1 LRVAR
6 EISRHLPNRRNVLA
20 LLAGGGAAVLS
31 PAVARSEASARTG
44 FRCYVDANN
53 GNDNHDGRS
62 ASTALKTLAALAKL
76 PSRPTWIGLARNSRF
91 SGSLIV
97 GSQSIEAYGDGAPP
111 IVDASVELSGD
122 GWQQVNEFTWAYS
135 RKLTWVEQVLFDDAK
150 GLKKPTLAAE
160 DAPKTWAWVGNT
172 VHIRSAESP
181 ARAFQ
186 RIQAISSSCFH
197 ILRGDGAKIHGIVA
211 MHGVHGF
218 LGQHSRRVTISDCS
232 ALQCAANGFFLADNT
247 EQWSLDNC
255 FADQNGACGF
265 AFNYGA
271 AHSTISRSRG
281 TRNGIDGCQFS
292 EGCGTG
298 NVLTDCEFSRN
309 AIGGVNCKEKNQKAL
324 RCRLEHNGEAGAVA
338 QINTD
343 LFEIS
348 DSVFIRNNQSDNGT
362 MNLALEDHA
371 RVDSNRNI
379 FISAQGRAKPAVNVR
394 LIGRSALNSVAD
406 VFIDA
411 DRGNNAIASIL
422 VHTSEAASLSLIH
435 ASIYNRTRAAGGRVI
450 DCRNASNITL
460 KVCNTA
466 IVGEGPSLT
475 YDAHCKVTAENNCFH
490 ALNGGPLIE
499 VSGTVTRFIG
509 RDALHTWAAAD
520 KSQAGNIAADPG
532 FINPTALDMTLGSG
546 SPARRAGKPGY
557 ARADVLGAPYG
568 TPPHIGAVAERGD
581 LRTRVKL

>member
-1 LRVAR
+1 MSTGRKNPA
-6 EISRHLPNRRNVLA
+6 PCRRDVLA
-20 LLAGGGAAVLS
+20 LLAAGGASMLPLTA
-31 PAVARSEASARTG
+31 ARAETG
-44 FRCYVDANN
+44 AQPGLRCYVDANN

-62 ASTALKTLAALAKL
+62 PSTAFKSLAALAKL
-76 PSRPTWIGLARNSRF
+76 PSRPNWIGLARNSRF

-97 GSQSIEAYGDGAPP
+97 GSQTIEAYGEGAPP
-111 IVDASVELSGD
+111 IVDASVELNAD
-122 GWQQVNEFTWAYS
+122 GWRQVNAFTWAYS

-150 GLKKPTLAAE
+150 GSKKSALTADDP
-160 DAPKTWAWVGNT
+160 PQSWAWVDNT
-172 VHIRSAESP
+172 VHVRSAESP
-181 ARAFQ
+181 GRVFP
-186 RIQAISSSCFH
+186 RVRAISSSCFH
-197 ILRGDGAKIHGIVA
+197 ILRGDGAKIRGVVA
-211 MHGVHGF
+211 QHGVHGF
-218 LGQHSRRVTISDCS
+218 LGQHSRRVSISDCS

-309 AIGGVNCKEKNQKAL
+309 AIGGINCKEKQQKAL
-324 RCRLEHNGEAGAVA
+324 RCRMEANGEAGVVA
-338 QINTD
+338 QINTE

-348 DSVFIRNNQSDNGT
+348 DSVLIRNNRSDNGT

-379 FISAQGRAKPAVNVR
+379 FVSPQGRSKPTVNVR
-394 LIGRSALNSVAD
+394 LIGRSQLNSVAD
-406 VFIDA
+406 VFVDA
-411 DRGNNAIASIL
+411 DRGNNDIATIL

-435 ASIYNRTRAAGGRVI
+435 ASIYNRTRAAGGRVV
-450 DCRNASNITL
+450 DCRSATKLSL
-460 KVCNTA
+460 KVCNSA

-475 YDAHCKVTAENNCFH
+475 YDANCRVTAENNCFH
-490 ALNGGPLIE
+490 TLSGGPLIE
-499 VSGTVTRFIG
+499 VSGRVTRYIG
-509 RDALHTWAAAD
+509 REGLHSFAAD
-520 KSQAGNIAADPG
+520 AKSPSGNIAADPG
-532 FINPTALDMTLGSG
+532 FINPTALDMTLASG

-557 ARADVLGAPYG
+557 ARMDVLGVPYG